1 MNTVPRLFDFP
12 FNFLKR
18 RKKISRLGE
27 LQVGVIRVSTFPA
40 GGQCPA
46 SRDQYPETAET
57 SQAFFGGRF
66 RRRFRKLGENK
77 IFHRTV
83 VKQILDGVCFVLH
96 VFCCSKNDIEVKLYC
111 DDYSV
116 FYRWVN

>member
-57 SQAFFGGRF
+57 SQAFSADDFGEDFGSWV
-66 RRRFRKLGENK
+66 
-77 IFHRTV
+77 RT
-83 VKQILDGVCFVLH
+83 KYFT
-96 VFCCSKNDIEVKLYC
+96 E
-111 DDYSV
+111 
-116 FYRWVN
+116 RW